1 MAIKLTST
9 KQAAQLNGL
18 KVLVY
23 GASGAG
29 KTRLCGTTG
38 GNTVIISAESGLL
51 SLRDSDI
58 PVIEVQTLEDV
69 FEAYQFVGQ
78 SQEASHFEWVC
89 LDSISEI
96 AEVVLAR
103 EKAVTVNGKKV
114 DPRQAYGAL
123 SDQMGELLRAFRDL
137 PGKNVYFSAK
147 MEKQKDEQSGSML
160 YSPSMPG
167 AKLGQAI
174 PFMFDEVLVLR
185 AEKDA
190 DGNLA
195 RFFQTA
201 GDYNFTAK
209 DRSGALDLYEPA
221 DLSAIRA
228 KIVGTT
234 QQ

>member
-1 MAIKLTST
+1 MAIKLTTT

-18 KVLVY
+18 KMLVY

-29 KTRLCGTTG
+29 KTRLCATTG
-38 GNTVIISAESGLL
+38 APTVIISAESGLL

-69 FEAYQFVGQ
+69 FEAYQFVSQ
-78 SQEASHFEWVC
+78 SQDAAHFEWVC

-123 SDQMGELLRAFRDL
+123 TDQMGDLLRAFRDL
-137 PGKNVYFSAK
+137 PGENVYFSAK
-147 MEKQKDEQSGSML
+147 MEKQKDEQTGSLL

-167 AKLGQAI
+167 AKLSQAI

-190 DGNLA
+190 EGNLA

-201 GDYNFTAK
+201 GDYNYTAK

-221 DLSAIRA
+221 DLSVIRQ
-228 KIVGTT
+228 KIVGIT

>member
-1 MAIKLTST
+1 MA
-9 KQAAQLNGL
+9 
-18 KVLVY
+18 
-23 GASGAG
+23 
-29 KTRLCGTTG
+29 
-38 GNTVIISAESGLL
+38 
-51 SLRDSDI
+51 
-58 PVIEVQTLEDV
+58 
-69 FEAYQFVGQ
+69 
-78 SQEASHFEWVC
+78 
-89 LDSISEI
+89 
-96 AEVVLAR
+96 
-103 EKAVTVNGKKV
+103 
-114 DPRQAYGAL
+114 
-123 SDQMGELLRAFRDL
+123 DQMHELVRAFRDL

-147 MEKQKDEQSGSML
+147 MEKQKDEQTGSML

-167 AKLGQAI
+167 QKLGQAL
-174 PFMFDEVLVLR
+174 PYFFDEVLVLR

-201 GDYNFTAK
+201 GDFNFTAK

>member
-1 MAIKLTST
+1 MALKLTTT

-18 KVLVY
+18 KVCVY
-23 GASGAG
+23 GSSGAG
-29 KTRLCGTTG
+29 KTRLCATTG
-38 GNTVIISAESGLL
+38 APTIIISAESGLL
-51 SLRDSDI
+51 SLRDTDI
-58 PVIEVQTLEDV
+58 PVIEVQTLQDV
-69 FEAYQFVGQ
+69 FEAYQFVSQ
-78 SQEASHFEWVC
+78 SAEASHFEWVC
-89 LDSISEI
+89 LDSISDIGEAVLS
-96 AEVVLAR
+96 AEK
-103 EKAVTVNGKKV
+103 KASK
-114 DPRQAYGAL
+114 DPRQAYGAMA
-123 SDQMGELLRAFRDL
+123 DQMHELVRAFRDL

-147 MEKQKDEQSGSML
+147 MEKQKDEQTGAML

-167 AKLGQAI
+167 QKLGQAL
-174 PFMFDEVLVLR
+174 PYFFDEVLVLR

-190 DGNLA
+190 EGNLA

>member
-89 LDSISEI
+89 LDRFPKLQKS
-96 AEVVLAR
+96 
-103 EKAVTVNGKKV
+103 
-114 DPRQAYGAL
+114 YWH
-123 SDQMGELLRAFRDL
+123 
-137 PGKNVYFSAK
+137 AK
-147 MEKQKDEQSGSML
+147 R
-160 YSPSMPG
+160 PS
-167 AKLGQAI
+167 L
-174 PFMFDEVLVLR
+174 
-185 AEKDA
+185 
-190 DGNLA
+190 
-195 RFFQTA
+195 
-201 GDYNFTAK
+201 
-209 DRSGALDLYEPA
+209 
-221 DLSAIRA
+221 
-228 KIVGTT
+228 
-234 QQ
+234 

>member
-1 MAIKLTST
+1 MAIKLTTT

-18 KVLVY
+18 KMLVY

-29 KTRLCGTTG
+29 KTRLCATTG
-38 GNTVIISAESGLL
+38 APTVIISAESGLL

-69 FEAYQFVGQ
+69 FEAYQFVSQ

-123 SDQMGELLRAFRDL
+123 TDQMGELLRAFRDL

-147 MEKQKDEQSGSML
+147 MEKQKDEQTGSLL

-185 AEKDA
+185 SEKDA
-190 DGNLA
+190 DGNMA

-201 GDYNFTAK
+201 GDYNYTAK

-221 DLSAIRA
+221 DLSVIRQ
-228 KIVGTT
+228 KIVGG
-234 QQ
+234 